1 MLCLFANFFFLQ
13 STGWKIKIYSWNFEC
28 SIHSKSLFRVTKV
41 IFIQLR
47 FSLAI
52 AQIYESIIWINYFVT
67 WTSNNVLTIIST
79 IVTRLVFVW
88 LFLPIT
94 SSTARYYIK
103 LRDHILMRFSHRVK
117 QKNSSEQQVNL
128 KQRRKVLD
136 KRRIT

>member
-136 KRRIT
+136 ERRIT

>member
-128 KQRRKVLD
+128 KQRGKVLD